1 MTNPSSGAPV
11 LLALDAGVRQTGW
24 AVFESKRLLR
34 TGVIASPKRNG
45 LKGRDRIAS
54 LVTELDLLAE
64 DSLPEAVACCQPSG
78 INWTVPSIQL
88 LEEALLGWSET
99 RKIGFF
105 SYTTQEI
112 RAAIAGFANA
122 SPDRLGYAI
131 MVRLGLIGHRKSTHE
146 WEAVAVGYY
155 HLSRPTRQG

>member
-1 MTNPSSGAPV
+1 M

-54 LVTELDLLAE
+54 LMVELELLAE
-64 DSLPEAVACCQPSG
+64 DSQPQAVACCQPSG
-78 INWTVPSIQL
+78 INWSVPSIRL
-88 LEEALLGWSET
+88 LEESLLYWSET
-99 RKIGFF
+99 RKIGFY

-122 SPDRLGYAI
+122 LPDRLGYAI
-131 MVRLGLIGHRKSTHE
+131 MVRLGLIGQRRSTHG

-155 HLSRPTRQG
+155 HLSRPPGRG